1 MKTIPQKDLKKL
13 LKEKGWELTPDSKE
27 TIYKQ
32 NIASLL
38 SKQVEAIADL
48 AKSVNSVKEALQTK
62 TEKDYTF
69 IIDKLIRSI
78 EEIKI
83 EAAPIIVEQKDYKF
97 IVKRD
102 QDGLITEIEATKM

>member
-1 MKTIPQKDLKKL
+1 MKTISQKDLKRL
-13 LKEKGWELTPDSKE
+13 VKEKGWELTPDSKE

-38 SKQVEAIADL
+38 SKQVEAIVDL
-48 AKSVNSVKEALQTK
+48 AKSVDDAKEALRAE

-69 IIDKLIRSI
+69 ILNRLIRSI

-83 EAAPIIVEQKDYKF
+83 ETAPAIMEQKDYKF

-102 QDGLITEIEATKM
+102 QDGFITEIEATKI

>member
-1 MKTIPQKDLKKL
+1 MKTISQKDLKRL
-13 LKEKGWELTPDSKE
+13 VKERGWELTPDSKE

-38 SKQVEAIADL
+38 SKQVEAIVDL
-48 AKSVNSVKEALQTK
+48 AKSVDDAKETLRAE

-69 IIDKLIRSI
+69 IINRLIRSI
-78 EEIKI
+78 EEIEIK
-83 EAAPIIVEQKDYKF
+83 AAPVIMEQRDYKF

-102 QDGLITEIEATKM
+102 QDGFITEIEATKI